1 MKRSHAMP
9 FGAERR
15 DDGSVRFRLWA
26 PKARS
31 VEILLCNPESH
42 QLSLSRQSEGW
53 FELVTDQA
61 KAGSLYQY
69 QIGGQSKVPDPA
81 SRFQPSDVHGPSE
94 VVDPAAFE
102 WEDQAWLG
110 RPWQETV
117 IYELHVGT
125 FTPEGT
131 FAGAQQRL
139 DYLADLGITAVELM
153 PVSDFPGT
161 RNWGYDGVLP
171 YAPDSSYGR
180 PEDLKRLVQAAHAK
194 GLMVFLDV
202 VYNHFGPEGNYL
214 SAYSPEFFTDRHSTP
229 WGDAI
234 NFDGEGS
241 RVVRDFFIHNALYWL
256 EEYHFDGLRL
266 DAVHAIFDD
275 STPDILTE
283 LAETVRNAFG
293 PNRFVHL
300 VLENDDNDAHY
311 LERDE
316 KTRPRWY
323 NAQWNDDIHHALHVV
338 LTGETDGYYSDYAQ
352 QPIRQLGRCL
362 AEGFAYQGEVS
373 VYRGAV
379 RGQLSYTL
387 PPTAFVSFLQNHDQ
401 IGNRAFGERI
411 LELADE
417 DAVRAAMTILLLAP
431 SPPLLF
437 MGEEF
442 GARTPFLFFCDFGG
456 ELRSA
461 VTEGRRAEFARFA
474 RFSSVE
480 EQEHIPDPNSPES
493 FARSKLDWSSLQGS
507 LWQNWLEFYRH
518 LLAIRQSAI
527 VPFLGGTKSSA
538 SYTVQEDGGLRVEW
552 RFGPA
557 ITLTLVANLSAT
569 QTTVTSRPAG
579 RLIYANRASLAEDL
593 EQRQAQ
599 TEVQVLPWSA
609 AWFLHP

>member
-1 MKRSHAMP
+1 VKRSHAMP
-9 FGAERR
+9 FGAECR

-31 VEILLCNPESH
+31 VELLLCDPESH
-42 QLSLSRQSEGW
+42 RLSLSRQSEGW

-69 QIGGQSKVPDPA
+69 QISGQLKVPDPA

-110 RPWQETV
+110 RAWQETV

-131 FAGAQQRL
+131 FAGVQQRL
-139 DYLADLGITAVELM
+139 DYLTDLGITALELM

-161 RNWGYDGVLP
+161 RNWGYDGVLL

-194 GLMVFLDV
+194 GLMIFLDV

-214 SAYSPEFFTDRHSTP
+214 RAYSPEFFTDRHSTP

-275 STPDILTE
+275 SMPDILTE
-283 LAETVRNAFG
+283 LAATVRNTFG
-293 PNRFVHL
+293 PNRIVHL

-316 KTRPRWY
+316 KVRPRWY
-323 NAQWNDDIHHALHVV
+323 NAQWNDDIHHALHVL

-362 AEGFAYQGEVS
+362 AEGFAYQGEFS
-373 VYRGAV
+373 AYRSAV
-379 RGQLSYTL
+379 RGLPSYTL

-411 LELADE
+411 VQLANE
-417 DAVRAAMTILLLAP
+417 EAVRAAMAVLLLAP

-474 RFSSVE
+474 RFSSAE
-480 EQEHIPDPNSPES
+480 EQKHIPDPNSPES
-493 FARSKLDWSSLQGS
+493 FARSKLDWSSLPGTLSQS
-507 LWQNWLEFYRH
+507 WLQFYRD
-518 LLAIRQSAI
+518 LLAIRKSAI
-527 VPFLGGTKSSA
+527 VPCLSGNKSCA
-538 SYTVQEDGGLRVEW
+538 SFTVQEDGGLRVEW
-552 RFGPA
+552 RFGNA
-557 ITLTLVANLSAT
+557 ITLTLVANVS
-569 QTTVTSRPAG
+569 TTSTTLTTRPAG
-579 RLIYANRASLAEDL
+579 RIVYANRAGLAEDL
-593 EQRQAQ
+593 ERHQAQ